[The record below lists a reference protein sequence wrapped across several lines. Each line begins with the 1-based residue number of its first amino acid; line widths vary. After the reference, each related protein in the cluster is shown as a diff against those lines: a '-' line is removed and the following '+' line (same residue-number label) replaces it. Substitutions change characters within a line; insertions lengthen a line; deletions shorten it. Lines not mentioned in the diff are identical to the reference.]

1 MAAPEII
8 VARAH
13 ANNYTVGRAGQ
24 QVRAIVNHISQGGL
38 DSTLS
43 WFRSPVAQVSSN
55 YVIAGDGTIYEVV
68 PPDWTAHT
76 NGNIRQPNTAVA
88 GWLDEGPWAPV
99 DGERV
104 TANTFT
110 CSIEWIGQHQGGR
123 NGLVAYQGKTLQINP
138 LPGSVLRF
146 YTPTEEQYQAGLAL
160 HRWLLEYF
168 DLPAARSTVLRHSD
182 LDNIS
187 RWFCPDGRHKQPGTP
202 GGFDLARLLGDLGD
216 PAFAKAA
223 TVVAQPPATYRV
235 TGPPTVSLPV
245 FEQFLRTRQSPLLDE
260 RPAFE
265 YYNAVTAAG
274 VDPNLA
280 LAMWWH
286 EGQAGKDGAAARNR
300 NIGNLRP
307 RKDGTI
313 GRAVDIS
320 FDYFRMYRNW
330 LDGVR
335 DWAELLGGPAYR
347 DLDVR
352 TAIGVYAPASDGNTP
367 EHYVKAVLSIMAA
380 LAEASDK
387 GGGGG

>member
-1 MAAPEII
+1 MAEQPEIT

-13 ANNYTVGRAGQ
+13 ANNYTPGRAGQ
-24 QVRAIVNHISQGGL
+24 RVRAIVNHISQGGL
-38 DSTLS
+38 ASTLS

-160 HRWLLEYF
+160 HHWLLEYF

-182 LDNIS
+182 LDSIS

-202 GGFDLARLLGDLGD
+202 GGFYLARLLGDLGD
-216 PAFAKAA
+216 PEYAKAA
-223 TVVAQPPATYRV
+223 TPAPVQQGYRIA
-235 TGPPTVSLPV
+235 GPSTVSEPV
-245 FEQFLRTRQSPLLDE
+245 FRAFLERRNSPLLED
-260 RPAFE
+260 ASAAD
-265 YYNAVTAAG
+265 YYHLFDGKGLDANFC
-274 VDPNLA
+274 LCQ
-280 LAMWWH
+280 MWH
-286 EGQAGKDGAAARNR
+286 ESRCGLEDIAAATQNVC
-300 NIGNLRP
+300 NLRP
-307 RKDGTI
+307 KRNGGI
-313 GRAVDIS
+313 GRAVDVLPTRLGVFRS
-320 FDYFRMYRNW
+320 YDSWWAGALDYA
-330 LDGVR
+330 D
-335 DWAELLGGPAYR
+335 LLV
-347 DLDVR
+347 DVYKDMSIDD
-352 TAIGVYAPASDGNTP
+352 AIALFAPASDGNAP
-367 EHYVKAVLSIMAA
+367 ASYVKIVKLLMAQ
-380 LAEASDK
+380 LAEASNQ
-387 GGGGG
+387 

>member
-1 MAAPEII
+1 MAQPEIKW
-8 VARAH
+8 VGAFVGNFAP
-13 ANNYTVGRAGQ
+13 GRAGHKPIAL
-24 QVRAIVNHISQGGL
+24 VSHIAEGSLAAVDQHFATARPG
-38 DSTLS
+38 
-43 WFRSPVAQVSSN
+43 AESS
-55 YVIAGDGTIYEVV
+55 
-68 PPDWTAHT
+68 AHF
-76 NGNIRQPNTAVA
+76 GI
-88 GWLDEGPWAPV
+88 GV
-99 DGERV
+99 DGEIHQYV
-104 TANTFT
+104 AVEDTAFANGRLLVPNYAAVPWLKGLTINPNRLT
-110 CSIEWIGQHQGGR
+110 ISIEWAGKHLRDSNGR
-123 NGLVAYQGKTLQINP
+123 VINWWQ
-138 LPGSVLRF
+138 
-146 YTPTEEQYQAGLAL
+146 PTEPQYNAGLAL
-160 HRWLLEYF
+160 YRYLCERYDIAIDRAHII
-168 DLPAARSTVLRHSD
+168 RHSD
-182 LDNIS
+182 IDSVNKG
-187 RWFCPDGRHKQPGTP
+187 FCPGL
-202 GGFDLARLLGDLGD
+202 GFDLAGLLGDLGD

-245 FEQFLRTRQSPLLDE
+245 FEQFLRTRQSPLLAE

-274 VDPNLA
+274 VDPNFA

-307 RKDGTI
+307 RRDGTI

-352 TAIGVYAPASDGNTP
+352 TAIGVYAPASDGNVP
-367 EHYVKAVLSIMAA
+367 EAYVKAVLSIMAA